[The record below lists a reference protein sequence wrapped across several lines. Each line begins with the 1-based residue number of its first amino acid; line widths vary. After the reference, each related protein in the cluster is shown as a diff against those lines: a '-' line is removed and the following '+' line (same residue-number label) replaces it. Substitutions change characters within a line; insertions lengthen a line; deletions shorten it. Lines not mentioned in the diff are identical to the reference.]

1 MRFKV
6 LEENTTIA
14 FSTYPIRFAVSPTP
28 YLYKVLP
35 SLTISCNA
43 NGLRI
48 IIIMD

>member
-1 MRFKV
+1 
-6 LEENTTIA
+6 L
-14 FSTYPIRFAVSPTP
+14 TYPIWFAVSPTP

-35 SLTISCNA
+35 SLTISCND